1 MKNNPLKIYQDVNR
15 FKAINPVVTIG
26 IFDGVHLGHV
36 QILNRL
42 KKIALKISGE
52 TVVVTLWPNPRL
64 ILGKKSSDV
73 QLLSTLDEKISLIE
87 KNGID
92 NLIILPFSIDFA
104 NISYDEFIQNYLVNR
119 MRAKYII
126 VGYNHHFGKDRKGGF
141 EQLKDN
147 TEKYGFLVE
156 RQTPVIIENRTVS

>member
-1 MKNNPLKIYQDVNR
+1 MKIYQDVNSIR
-15 FKAINPVVTIG
+15 AINPVVTIG

-36 QILNRL
+36 QILSRL

-92 NLIILPFSIDFA
+92 NLIILPFTRDFA
-104 NISYDEFIQNYLVNR
+104 NISYDEFIQN
-119 MRAKYII
+119 
-126 VGYNHHFGKDRKGGF
+126 
-141 EQLKDN
+141 
-147 TEKYGFLVE
+147 
-156 RQTPVIIENRTVS
+156 